1 MIKKYLGIA
10 SLYLMTLLLPNIIF
24 CQGLHGYIGSN
35 SLSPPSN
42 YNAGVGFYSAI
53 WTLTPNPIA
62 GFQIGLPST
71 WITPNNSDNTT
82 GALCPVGTYAR
93 DNWPEHAPTW
103 DNYFQTIEGGPG
115 YWVGNRFHY
124 GPPKFSMNSTPNC
137 YTNQIAS
144 PGWRFFGSNG
154 PLADSLLGIA
164 QLSNSIIIPPD
175 GLTFAGEP
183 NGEMLGL
190 SYMALPL
197 TSASYDTTPV
207 GENNWTL
214 FLNSTNFKGPI
225 AYFLPEIWSNISND
239 YPFNHGRGLDNRMMN
254 FGIGG
259 SMEINTV
266 PHFTENLNGTI
277 YSKIPLL
284 QFPVDNQGRTI
295 LTRDITYYSKQAI
308 YNDILLWRQGGST
321 PSGVFNTSGSYL
333 SNLYTWPVTYTQD
346 AIPLIGINSKAT
358 PSVFNGTAFG
368 LQWTNII
375 DTMGTF
381 PQYFEESGSNRYAID
396 SINLPSQISLAQ
408 QEFNMPNSN
417 PNDYFAP
424 LTGIWGT
431 PGPTTGPFNTLLA
444 DGSLVTYYWYRF
456 IDQPVF
462 QQFNWQQSKKDS
474 LQKIVEKI
482 HIHWD
487 INNNYMPA
495 PSGGSLVTFDQALLV
510 TPPIGLEIGYV
521 PIVIRQ
527 SLAPI
532 TNTTEVKET
541 LELEIYPNPSND
553 IFNIIFNSN
562 IKQNI
567 NLRIYNVLGDVI
579 FSEILTGFNGNY
591 NSTIDMKSYPN
602 AIYILQLNT
611 KEGVLNKK
619 LVLEK

>member
-1 MIKKYLGIA
+1 
-10 SLYLMTLLLPNIIF
+10 
-24 CQGLHGYIGSN
+24 
-35 SLSPPSN
+35 
-42 YNAGVGFYSAI
+42 
-53 WTLTPNPIA
+53 
-62 GFQIGLPST
+62 
-71 WITPNNSDNTT
+71 
-82 GALCPVGTYAR
+82 
-93 DNWPEHAPTW
+93 
-103 DNYFQTIEGGPG
+103 
-115 YWVGNRFHY
+115 
-124 GPPKFSMNSTPNC
+124 MNSTPNC

-197 TSASYDTTPV
+197 TSTSYDTTPV

-225 AYFLPEIWSNISND
+225 AYFLPETWSKISND

-346 AIPLIGINSKAT
+346 GISLIGINSKAT

-408 QEFNMPNSN
+408 QEFNMPSSN

-431 PGPTTGPFNTLLA
+431 PGPTTGPFNTVLA

-474 LQKIVEKI
+474 LQEIVEKI
-482 HIHWD
+482 HIHWGN
-487 INNNYMPA
+487 NNNYMPA

-591 NSTIDMKSYPN
+591 NRTIDMKAYPN